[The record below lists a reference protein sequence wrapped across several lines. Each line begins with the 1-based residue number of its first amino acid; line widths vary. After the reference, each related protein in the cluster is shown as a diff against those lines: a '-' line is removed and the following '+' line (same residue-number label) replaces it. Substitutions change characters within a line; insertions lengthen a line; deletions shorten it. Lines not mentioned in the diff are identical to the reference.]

1 MFNHLWQLQY
11 PEEFRITAIPWPV
24 DLLEPLQQAI
34 SLLESMV
41 NNNSGQPA
49 ELNKKFKRLVA
60 EVGTG
65 LWRIR
70 QKINVLE
77 QNDASRETASA
88 KRALDSTWNLLHQE
102 GVEIQDHN
110 GDIIIGGESLK
121 ILAFQPT
128 EGIDRNRVIET
139 LKPTIF
145 YQDRIIQN
153 GEVIVGK
160 PATGSE

>member
-110 GDIIIGGESLK
+110 GDIIIGVK
-121 ILAFQPT
+121 
-128 EGIDRNRVIET
+128 R
-139 LKPTIF
+139 
-145 YQDRIIQN
+145 
-153 GEVIVGK
+153 
-160 PATGSE
+160 